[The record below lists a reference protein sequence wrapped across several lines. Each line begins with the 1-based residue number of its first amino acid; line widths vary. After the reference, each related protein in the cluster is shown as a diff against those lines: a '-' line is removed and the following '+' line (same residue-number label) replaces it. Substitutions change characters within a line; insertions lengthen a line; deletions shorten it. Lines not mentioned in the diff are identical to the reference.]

1 MMEEDPSCEPDA
13 EKNRCFGSPLLGVM
27 IRGEVGESKVCTF
40 RDWSQEQKRF
50 HCSDVFTPEAEITA
64 EA

>member
-1 MMEEDPSCEPDA
+1 MDVPQEA
-13 EKNRCFGSPLLGVM
+13 LLLGAVLGGDEQRCVRSLHGM
-27 IRGEVGESKVCTF
+27 I
-40 RDWSQEQKRF
+40 WSQEQKRF